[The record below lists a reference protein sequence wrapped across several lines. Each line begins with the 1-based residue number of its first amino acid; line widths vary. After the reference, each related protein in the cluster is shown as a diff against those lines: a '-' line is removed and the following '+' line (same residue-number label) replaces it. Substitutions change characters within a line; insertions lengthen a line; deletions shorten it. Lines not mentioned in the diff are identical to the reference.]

1 MAKLVDA
8 LDLGSSVERHAGSIP
23 VLGTKFLQRPA
34 CKQWRNIQVES
45 YALVYAWASA
55 FRPVRLL
62 PTRSIS
68 FRQQMNSE
76 LKEISPTQKELHIQ
90 VDPAVLKE
98 AYGKVSKRYVD
109 RANVPGFRKGFA
121 PLDVVRLR
129 FKEEIKNE
137 VLQLVLPDQ
146 VTAAIREHDLHP
158 LTEPQLHVEN
168 VENVK
173 VSGSEPI
180 KLHVHVEV
188 MPEIPTPKY
197 DGIEVTRRVKPV
209 EDGEVEDLIANRL
222 NQEAALIPVEDR
234 ASEIG
239 DTVIAD
245 LEGVFDDDP
254 NGEPIR
260 ADDLEVVLGDEVIE
274 KAFTENLVGVNV
286 DDEKAFTVSYPDDF
300 SATQLAGKT
309 LHYKAKIKSVGKSE
323 VPELNDEWAQSLDEG
338 YDSLADL
345 RKKLRTDL
353 ESYAN
358 SDADARVRNNAIAKM
373 IEENAFE
380 VPNALIENQARNLL
394 NNFARDLQQRGV
406 DLNNVESNFIE
417 MAYHQMRTQ
426 AERDVR
432 GAMLLDKIA
441 EAEKVSVSQE
451 EIDEEVGKLAE
462 YYRSTPEEVLE
473 SLAKQGGTA
482 TIENNL
488 KTRKSIEALIAKAKV
503 TDGPWVDDSLGDVAS
518 GSEVEVK
525 TEEKPKKAAKQ
536 KALKAKPDEPKETKK
551 KTAKSKS
558 AE

>member
-1 MAKLVDA
+1 M
-8 LDLGSSVERHAGSIP
+8 S
-23 VLGTKFLQRPA
+23 
-34 CKQWRNIQVES
+34 
-45 YALVYAWASA
+45 
-55 FRPVRLL
+55 
-62 PTRSIS
+62 
-68 FRQQMNSE
+68 SE

-146 VTAAIREHDLHP
+146 VAAAIREHSLHP
-158 LTEPQLHVEN
+158 LTEPQLHVED
-168 VENVK
+168 VENIK
-173 VSGSEPI
+173 VNGSEPI

-188 MPEIPTPKY
+188 MPEIPAPKY

-209 EDGEVEDLIANRL
+209 EDGEVEDLIAGRL
-222 NQEAALIPVEDR
+222 NQEAALIPVEGR
-234 ASEIG
+234 ASELG

-245 LEGVFDDDP
+245 LEGAFDDDP

-260 ADDLEVVLGDEVIE
+260 ADNLEVVLGDEVIE
-274 KAFTENLVGVNV
+274 KAFTENLVGVSE
-286 DDEKAFTVSYPDDF
+286 DDEKEFSVSYPADF
-300 SATQLAGKT
+300 SAEALAGKT

-323 VPELNDEWAQSLDEG
+323 VPEMNDDWAQSLDEG
-338 YDSLADL
+338 YESLADL
-345 RKKLRTDL
+345 RKKLRADL
-353 ESYAN
+353 EKYADA
-358 SDADARVRNNAIAKM
+358 DADARVRNNAVAKL
-373 IEENAFE
+373 IEDNAFE

-394 NNFARDLQQRGV
+394 NNFARDMQQRGV
-406 DLNNVESNFIE
+406 DLNKVDSSFVE

-441 EAEKVSVSQE
+441 EAEKVSVSAE
-451 EIDEEVGKLAE
+451 EIDEEIGKLAD
-462 YYRSTPEEVLE
+462 YYRSTVEEVKE
-473 SLAKQGGTA
+473 SLEKQGGTG

-488 KTRKSIEALIAKAKV
+488 KTRKSIEALVAKTKV
-503 TDGPWVDDSLGDVAS
+503 TDGPWVDENAIDEPA
-518 GSEVEVK
+518 E
-525 TEEKPKKAAKQ
+525 EEKPKKAAKP
-536 KALKAKPDEPKETKK
+536 KAAKAKSDEPMETKK
-551 KTAKSKS
+551 KASKSKS